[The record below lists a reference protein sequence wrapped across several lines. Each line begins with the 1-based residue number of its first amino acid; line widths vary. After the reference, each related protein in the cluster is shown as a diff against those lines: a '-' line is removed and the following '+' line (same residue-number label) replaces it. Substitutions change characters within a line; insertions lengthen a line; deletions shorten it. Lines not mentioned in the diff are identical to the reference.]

1 MEAGYGLQGIL
12 SSTGQVQCGQVHCR
26 LPYTAPPVH
35 LKADMDGPLS
45 NRGEKVNGARLG
57 LAGQSH
63 PAGDGFPAAFLVAEK
78 APCLFVADPL
88 CQVSSGPHC
97 APEAVIL
104 AGASV
109 LYVHRHAKG
118 LEASAPMAGLPF
130 FRFVN
135 LVPLLRLCSSH
146 TTVLPAIPLLPPP
159 SSFLFLSV
167 GSECPK
173 LVGPRESRSASDHGQ
188 PARSLLWNPGLWLFA
203 ALGLNVLKGL

>member
-63 PAGDGFPAAFLVAEK
+63 PAGDGFPAAFLVAEQ

-88 CQVSSGPHC
+88 CQLSSGPHC
-97 APEAVIL
+97 APEAVMP

-109 LYVHRHAKG
+109 LYEHGHAKG
-118 LEASAPMAGLPF
+118 LEASAPMAGVLF

-135 LVPLLRLCSSH
+135 LVTLLRLCSSH
-146 TTVLPAIPLLPPP
+146 TTMLPSHHPTGPSYFLLFIPICW
-159 SSFLFLSV
+159 
-167 GSECPK
+167 E
-173 LVGPRESRSASDHGQ
+173 
-188 PARSLLWNPGLWLFA
+188 
-203 ALGLNVLKGL
+203 

>member
-118 LEASAPMAGLPF
+118 LEASAPMAGLCEF
-130 FRFVN
+130 
-135 LVPLLRLCSSH
+135 SSFAQTLQFTH
-146 TTVLPAIPLLPPP
+146 HCASHHPTAP
-159 SSFLFLSV
+159 SSFLLFIPV
-167 GSECPK
+167 C
-173 LVGPRESRSASDHGQ
+173 RE
-188 PARSLLWNPGLWLFA
+188 
-203 ALGLNVLKGL
+203 